1 VKGNK
6 LLPLLLISVIC
17 IVTALIYAKNQ
28 PDSKDSLFG
37 LRKSVS
43 SAPEIDADLPQ
54 NTLDRLAVDSATLKE
69 KIKGYS
75 ESMTAQERQLHEL
88 TEILKEMRVEN
99 GTLRQ
104 QLEQQNQQ
112 LTAVQQETTSSRL
125 DTENLKHEL
134 LGSLEERMKFF
145 RPANKDYPIGGT
157 STETETDD
165 PQTSTRVHSVNV
177 SVDKDGQ
184 VDKASLVGATGTT
197 SLPKNSAVQP
207 QQTIRTKPKKEAV
220 IIDPR
225 YTIPANSILDSSV
238 TVTTLIGRVPIR
250 GDVRDPAP
258 FKIVIGQENLA
269 ANGFQIPGLDGMI
282 MSGTVFGDAVL
293 SCVRTKIT
301 SATYI
306 FEDGSALTV
315 PNHKTDKNLTL
326 GYLTDA
332 YGNPCIPGKY
342 ISNVMQNTTMSVLAG
357 TASGAAN
364 AYAEKEVTTQANGS
378 GSVTRAITGDTSR
391 YVLGQ
396 ALSGGTKRMTDY
408 LDRQQYDQWAA
419 VIVPN
424 GVTVAAHIE
433 HTIEVDNSNQ
443 LRKIVYESTNSNNT
457 SDTSG
462 LTD

>member
-1 VKGNK
+1 MKGNK
-6 LLPLLLISVIC
+6 LLPLLLITVIG
-17 IVTALIYAKNQ
+17 IVTALLYAKNQ
-28 PDSKDSLFG
+28 PDSEGSLFS
-37 LRKSVS
+37 LRTPASS

-54 NTLDRLAVDSATLKE
+54 NTLDRLAVDSASLKE

-88 TEILKEMRVEN
+88 TEILKEMRSEN
-99 GTLRQ
+99 GTLKQ
-104 QLEQQNQQ
+104 QLEQQNQK
-112 LTAVQQETTSSRL
+112 LTAVQQETSSSRL
-125 DTENLKHEL
+125 DAESLKHEL
-134 LGSLEERMKFF
+134 FGSLEERMKAF
-145 RPANKDYPIGGT
+145 RPASNQYSIGGA
-157 STETETDD
+157 SSVIETT

-177 SVDKDGQ
+177 SVDKNGQ
-184 VDKASLVGATGTT
+184 VEVQSLKAGTD
-197 SLPKNSAVQP
+197 LPTTTTDVR
-207 QQTIRTKPKKEAV
+207 QQIGRSKPLKEEP

-225 YTIPANSILDSSV
+225 YTIPANSILDDSV

-269 ANGFQIPGLDGMI
+269 ANGFHIPGLDGMI

-315 PNHKTDKNLTL
+315 PNRKTDKNLTL

-342 ISNVMQNTTMSVLAG
+342 ISNVMQNTALSVLAG
-357 TASGAAN
+357 TASGAAS
-364 AYAEKEVTTQANGS
+364 AYAENEVTTQANGR
-378 GSVTRAITGDTSR
+378 GSLTRAVTGDAGK

-424 GVTVAAHIE
+424 GVKVAAHIE
-433 HTIEVDNSNQ
+433 YAIEVDNSNT
-443 LRKIVYESTNSNNT
+443 LRKIVYESYNTNNT
-457 SDTSG
+457 SNTSG

>member
-1 VKGNK
+1 MKGNK
-6 LLPLLLISVIC
+6 LLPLLLITVVG
-17 IVTALIYAKNQ
+17 IVTALLYAKNQ
-28 PDSKDSLFG
+28 PDAESSLFG
-37 LRKSVS
+37 LRKPASTSV
-43 SAPEIDADLPQ
+43 PEIDADLPQ
-54 NTLDRLAVDSATLKE
+54 NTLDKLAVDSASLKE

-88 TEILKEMRVEN
+88 TEILKEMRSEN
-99 GTLRQ
+99 GSLRK

-112 LTAVQQETTSSRL
+112 ISAVQQESSSSKF

-145 RPANKDYPIGGT
+145 RTTNKDYPIGGT
-157 STETETDD
+157 ATETVTEL
-165 PQTSTRVHSVNV
+165 QTSTRVHSVNITV
-177 SVDKDGQ
+177 GKDGLVEQ
-184 VDKASLVGATGTT
+184 SSITASTGTAD
-197 SLPKNSAVQP
+197 LPKTSTVQP
-207 QQTIRTKPKKEAV
+207 QQIIRSKTKKEER

-225 YTIPANSILDSSV
+225 YTIPANSILDDSV

-258 FKIVIGQENLA
+258 FKIVIGQENLT

-293 SCVRTKIT
+293 SCVRTEIT

-315 PNHKTDKNLTL
+315 PNRKTDKNLTL

-342 ISNVMQNTTMSVLAG
+342 ISNVMQNTSMSILAG

-364 AYAEKEVTTQANGS
+364 AYAEKEVTTQAGSNGS
-378 GSVTRAITGDTSR
+378 ITRAVTGDTSQ

-396 ALSGGTKRMTDY
+396 ALSGGTRRMTDY

-433 HTIEVDNSNQ
+433 HAIEVDNSNT
-443 LRKIVYESTNSNNT
+443 LRKIVYESDTTNDN
-457 SDTSG
+457 TSG